1 MIICVKCS
9 HQNGDGV
16 SNCEQCG
23 AQLPRMVQNPQE
35 ESGPTYI
42 SDRVKELEDAATK
55 VQSGDWSMDKFSEYI
70 DGILQVMNERE
81 QSIRSI
87 EIPPQTIDQFRAELE
102 AGFNGITLYHE
113 GLARMAG
120 YAETQDPANLTEGLE
135 LVKQG
140 NDFLNEALRLNYTS
154 QKKYEEMYLDASSM
168 M

>member
-1 MIICVKCS
+1 
-9 HQNGDGV
+9 
-16 SNCEQCG
+16 
-23 AQLPRMVQNPQE
+23 MVQNPQDE
-35 ESGPTYI
+35 AGPTYI

-55 VQSGDWSMDKFSEYI
+55 VQSGEWSVDKFSEYV

-102 AGFNGITLYHE
+102 AGFTGITLYHE

-120 YAETQDPANLTEGLE
+120 YAETQDPANLTEGLD

-140 NDFLNEALRLNYTS
+140 NDYLNEALRLNYTS

>member
-1 MIICVKCS
+1 
-9 HQNGDGV
+9 
-16 SNCEQCG
+16 
-23 AQLPRMVQNPQE
+23 MVQTQQE
-35 ESGPTYI
+35 EAGPTYI
-42 SDRVKELEDAATK
+42 NDRVKELEDAATK
-55 VQSGDWSMDKFSEYI
+55 VQSGEWSIDKFSEYV

-81 QSIRSI
+81 QSIRAI

-102 AGFNGITLYHE
+102 AGFQGITLYHE
-113 GLARMAG
+113 GLARMAA
-120 YAETQDPANLTEGLE
+120 YAETQDPANLSEGLD